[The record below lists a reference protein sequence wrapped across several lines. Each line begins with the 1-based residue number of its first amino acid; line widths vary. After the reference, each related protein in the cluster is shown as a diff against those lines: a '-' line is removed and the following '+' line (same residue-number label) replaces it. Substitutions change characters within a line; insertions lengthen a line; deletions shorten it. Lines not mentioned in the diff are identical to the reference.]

1 MALVELI
8 KTADILPNPFQ
19 PRKEFDETGINELAA
34 SIRENGLIQ
43 PVTVRKAGE
52 RYELVTGERRL
63 MACRSL
69 GWTLI
74 PALIN
79 DVNDREMAQLAL
91 IENIQREDLNAIEEA
106 EAYRTILADGGMTQ
120 EQLADK
126 LGKSQSAIANKL
138 RLLHLDESVRDA
150 LAKKKITER
159 HGRAILTLKPDQQ
172 KKALDYI
179 VSNNLTVKDTEKY
192 IERYYTLNPDNQK
205 DFIKCF
211 GVSTR
216 IAVNTIR
223 QAVNSLRKVN
233 MDIDVTEQDN
243 PDDYVITISIKK

>member
-43 PVTVRKAGE
+43 PGTVRKAGE

-138 RLLHLDESVRDA
+138 RLLNLDESVRDA

>member
-8 KTADILPNPFQ
+8 RTDDIYPNPFQ
-19 PRKEFDETGINELAA
+19 PRHDFDETGLNELAA

-43 PVTVRKAGE
+43 PITVRKAGS
-52 RYELVTGERRL
+52 RYEIVAGERRL
-63 MACRSL
+63 RACRSL
-69 GWTLI
+69 GWTHI
-74 PALIN
+74 PALISEVS
-79 DVNDREMAQLAL
+79 DKEMAQLAL
-91 IENIQREDLNAIEEA
+91 IENIQREDLSPIEEA
-106 EAYRTILADGGMTQ
+106 EAYRTILAEGDLTQ

-126 LGKSQSAIANKL
+126 IGKSQSAIANKL
-138 RLLHLDESVRDA
+138 RLLNLDEDVRNA
-150 LAKKKITER
+150 IASRQISER
-159 HGRAILTLKPDQQ
+159 HGRAILTLKPEQQ

-179 VSNNLTVKDTEKY
+179 VKNDLTVKDTERY
-192 IERYYTLNPDNQK
+192 IERYYTLNPDNQR

>member
-74 PALIN
+74 PALI
-79 DVNDREMAQLAL
+79 
-91 IENIQREDLNAIEEA
+91 ENIQREDLNAIEEA

-138 RLLHLDESVRDA
+138 RLLNLDESVRDA

-179 VSNNLTVKDTEKY
+179 VNNNLTVKDTEKY